1 MITFVLGEGCSYHP
15 PRLFLP
21 YRFIS
26 VLLLQGYM
34 QPLDIAMKVK
44 NIELIPNFVYISFG
58 RRYSVS
64 EFEIGIG

>member
-1 MITFVLGEGCSYHP
+1 MKGAAIILHVSFSLTVSSQFSYKD
-15 PRLFLP
+15 
-21 YRFIS
+21 
-26 VLLLQGYM
+26 M
-34 QPLDIAMKVK
+34 QPLDIAIKVK

>member
-1 MITFVLGEGCSYHP
+1 VKGAAIILHVSFSLTVSSQFSSYKD
-15 PRLFLP
+15 
-21 YRFIS
+21 
-26 VLLLQGYM
+26 M
-34 QPLDIAMKVK
+34 QPLDIAIKVK